1 MNLKSLSI
9 AFLVCLIISII
20 LLPILM
26 GASIIGLTEED
37 TFVDEDDFLVI
48 HNFSVT
54 WMTIPVTQMP
64 VLLGLGLSMFTLFV
78 VYLGGRSKHRRFND
92 RTIDAV
98 NAVNILKAD
107 FLKTARLRAVFN
119 FLFFDIHPQ
128 EVRSNACK

>member
-1 MNLKSLSI
+1 MNLKSLNI

-26 GASIIGLTEED
+26 GASIIGLSEEE

-64 VLLGLGLSMFTLFV
+64 VLLGLGISMFTLFV

-92 RTIDAV
+92 RTIDAIS
-98 NAVNILKAD
+98 AVNILKAD

-119 FLFFDIHPQ
+119 FLFFDLHPQ